1 MLFIPIRTDRRQH
14 TTPWV
19 NYTLIALNILIFG
32 LTYQHV
38 IAFEPLAAQGN
49 STEQIIARAPA
60 VGYWLWPTEPYIR
73 LYQFLTYQFLHVGWE
88 HILFNMLFLYVFG
101 NAVEDRLG
109 KVGYLLFYL
118 AGGVVAGVG
127 HTLASGAPVLGAS
140 GSVAAVTGAY
150 LALSPLSNVTIFYW
164 VIVMI
169 GSFEVSS
176 MILILFRIVQDLIFQ
191 VSGIDNT
198 AYVAHL
204 AGYAYGFVV
213 GMALLLG
220 RLLTREPY
228 DMLSLINQKRRRSQ
242 FKRLS
247 RGGYSPWDHAGSGSA
262 DTPSRRKRTPDEPSA
277 DDRKLMDERAAI
289 SDAVAAHDSCPGRP
303 PLRRPL
309 AEAPRPGHGPADPA
323 RPRQPAHG
331 RRTLRHRR
339 PRLRPVPFQ
348 TYPNYPQKPHIQLI
362 LGLILARYL
371 QQPDRARTLLTESPR
386 PPLRRRPRPR
396 RHRPRRAVV
405 KRLTAKGAEDA
416 KEGRRAGLALPRP
429 FARRPNAAAGRPV
442 GHGRGRVNPA
452 LPAVPPLASC

>member
-14 TTPWV
+14 ATPWV
-19 NYTLIALNILIFG
+19 NYTLIALNVLIFG
-32 LTYQHV
+32 LTYQHIV
-38 IAFEPLAAQGN
+38 AFGPLAAQGN
-49 STEQIIARAPA
+49 STEEIFARAPA
-60 VGYWLWPTEPYIR
+60 VGYWLWPTEPYTR

-118 AGGVVAGVG
+118 AGGVIAGVG

-191 VSGIDNT
+191 VSGIGTT

-247 RGGYSPWDHAGSGSA
+247 RGGYSPWDHAGEGSSG
-262 DTPSRRKRTPDEPSA
+262 TPSRRKRAPAEPSA
-277 DDRKLMDERAAI
+277 ADRQLMDDRAAI
-289 SDAVAAHDSCPGRP
+289 SDAVAAHDSSRAARLYAELLQKHPDQVMAQQTQLDLANQLMADGRYDT
-303 PLRRPL
+303 
-309 AEAPRPGHGPADPA
+309 A
-323 RPRQPAHG
+323 G
-331 RRTLRHRR
+331 RAYDLF
-339 PRLRPVPFQ
+339 LQ
-348 TYPNYPQKPHIQLI
+348 SYPSYPQKPHIQLI

-371 QQPDRARTLLTESPR
+371 QQPDRARTLLTESR
-386 PPLRRRPRPR
+386 DRLSADD
-396 RHRPRRAVV
+396 RALADTV
-405 KRLTAKGAEDA
+405 LAE
-416 KEGRRAGLALPRP
+416 L
-429 FARRPNAAAGRPV
+429 
-442 GHGRGRVNPA
+442 
-452 LPAVPPLASC
+452 S